1 MKRLFRVKAN
11 KHNEMIPNIR
21 FHTLLHLE
29 LAALQE
35 EDFDLELLASMT
47 TSSLRLLAD
56 KDATQGITM
65 KSLTNSQRR
74 SNDL

>member
-11 KHNEMIPNIR
+11 EHNEMIPNIR

-35 EDFDLELLASMT
+35 EDFDLELLGFDDDELVA
-47 TSSLRLLAD
+47 LAR
-56 KDATQGITM
+56 G
-65 KSLTNSQRR
+65 
-74 SNDL
+74 